1 MNQCGIQMI
10 KKIEWV
16 IYSVISLCALVS
28 SLSSKATHQ
37 KLKLTSQ
44 NKGLFL
50 DTSPKRYASRFV
62 GFLQWIRQLNLNSVP
77 WTCNLTVFLTKMWY
91 ADKGININVGRK
103 TNMSRA
109 HAQAHKKQ
117 VTSGTI
123 IPKQEGFYTRF
134 CPSEGRFLFHAYTKL
149 ALRCMFAVRDSFLAD
164 YHTSMDVSAG
174 ALLTYDCMRGV
185 ST

>member
-1 MNQCGIQMI
+1 MI

-28 SLSSKATHQ
+28 SLSSKA
-37 KLKLTSQ
+37 LNWP
-44 NKGLFL
+44 NKDCPTFL
-50 DTSPKRYASRFV
+50 DTSPKRYAS
-62 GFLQWIRQLNLNSVP
+62 GFDVCWFSPLNLNSVP

-123 IPKQEGFYTRF
+123 IPKQEGFHMRF
-134 CPSEGRFLFHAYTKL
+134 CPSEGRFLFHSYTKL

-164 YHTSMDVSAG
+164 YPTNMDVSAG

>member
-1 MNQCGIQMI
+1 
-10 KKIEWV
+10 
-16 IYSVISLCALVS
+16 
-28 SLSSKATHQ
+28 
-37 KLKLTSQ
+37 
-44 NKGLFL
+44 
-50 DTSPKRYASRFV
+50 
-62 GFLQWIRQLNLNSVP
+62 
-77 WTCNLTVFLTKMWY
+77 MWY
-91 ADKGININVGRK
+91 ADEGININVGRK

-123 IPKQEGFYTRF
+123 IPKQEGFHTRF
-134 CPSEGRFLFHAYTKL
+134 CPSEGRFLFHSYTKL

-164 YHTSMDVSAG
+164 YPTSMDVSAG

>member
-1 MNQCGIQMI
+1 M
-10 KKIEWV
+10 
-16 IYSVISLCALVS
+16 S
-28 SLSSKATHQ
+28 
-37 KLKLTSQ
+37 
-44 NKGLFL
+44 
-50 DTSPKRYASRFV
+50 V

-91 ADKGININVGRK
+91 ADEGININVGRK

-123 IPKQEGFYTRF
+123 IPKQEGFHTRF
-134 CPSEGRFLFHAYTKL
+134 CPSEGRFLFHSYTKL

-174 ALLTYDCMRGV
+174 AVRLHAWCEHVIILTADKAIHSGIFNKTTESHSIILRPKGKLLHRCV
-185 ST
+185 ELACAK